1 MLKQSEITW
10 MLEPASA
17 TITSYET
24 EARTE
29 RGGAD
34 ERARG
39 STVVSVVIPCFNE
52 ERYIGKVLEN
62 LSGQYES
69 EGFEIVVVDG
79 MSEDHTRKVV
89 SSFMEENPHVRVR
102 LVDNPARHIPA
113 GLNLGI
119 AAAEGQF
126 IVRMDAHSVPSPNY
140 VRRSVELLKSGD
152 AEVCGMPWRIEPGAD
167 TLTARAIA
175 LSVAHPFGIGDAKY
189 RQANLAASQLVDT
202 VPFGAFSKSL
212 WREIG
217 GFDESLLA
225 NEDYDFYY
233 RVRRRGGRILL
244 DASAYSSYYARAT
257 LGALARQYFRYGR
270 WKAEMLKGNPRS
282 VRLRQMVAPAF
293 VLALLVS
300 GAAGLVW
307 PPALLL
313 LLLVVAA
320 YALLASAFAVKL
332 ALKGR
337 DFRLAFLIPLAFFV
351 IHTTWGSGFLLS
363 FLKPPRVKS

>member
-1 MLKQSEITW
+1 

-24 EARTE
+24 EDRTE
-29 RGGAD
+29 RGGAT
-34 ERARG
+34 ERVKNRMR
-39 STVVSVVIPCFNE
+39 VSVVIPCFNE

-62 LSGQYES
+62 LSGQYETDS
-69 EGFEIVVVDG
+69 FEIVIVDG
-79 MSEDHTRKVV
+79 MSEDGTREVV
-89 SSFMEENPHVRVR
+89 TSFAEDNPHVRVR

-113 GLNLGI
+113 GLNRGI
-119 AAAEGQF
+119 AAASGEL
-126 IVRMDAHSVPSPNY
+126 IVRMDAHSVPSINY
-140 VRRSVELLKSGD
+140 VRRCVELLESGK

-167 TLTARAIA
+167 SLVARAIA
-175 LSVAHPFGIGDAKY
+175 LAVAHPFGIGDAKY
-189 RQANLAASQLVDT
+189 RQPNLAASQLVDT

-212 WREIG
+212 WQELG

-244 DASAYSSYYARAT
+244 DASGYSSYYARAT

-282 VRLRQMVAPAF
+282 IRPRQMVAPAF
-293 VLALLVS
+293 VLALLLS
-300 GAAGLVW
+300 GAVGIVW
-307 PPALLL
+307 TPALLL
-313 LLLVVAA
+313 FLLIAVSYSLFAT
-320 YALLASAFAVKL
+320 AFAVQL

-337 DFRLAFLIPLAFFV
+337 DFKLALVLPLVFFI

-363 FLKPPRVKS
+363 FLKPPR